1 MKSVTK
7 FALLSAAIVSAP
19 FAMAHEAGDMFV
31 RGGLINVMPDES
43 STGLDL
49 SVGNDLQVG
58 LTATYMYSDNVGI
71 ELLAATPFTHDVTL
85 AGAGKIGEV
94 SHLPPS
100 LMAQYYFGNAES
112 TVRPYVGAGLN
123 YTVFFDEE
131 TTGAIAG
138 TDLDLDNSF
147 GLALQAGVDY
157 NISKNLFVN
166 ASLWYMDISTDVK
179 LDGVKSAELDIDP
192 LGFMASVGYTF

>member
-1 MKSVTK
+1 MKTVTK

-19 FAMAHEAGDMFV
+19 FAMGHEAGDMFV

-49 SVGNDLQVG
+49 GVGNDLQVG

>member
-1 MKSVTK
+1 MKTVTK

-49 SVGNDLQVG
+49 GVGNDLQVG

-100 LMAQYYFGNAES
+100 LMAQYYFSNAES